1 MNSLNTE
8 GIMIMRTVLLGTAIM
23 AALFVV
29 FIVSVFIFKL
39 LLGGSAGFKS
49 DASVGVVE
57 VKGMLLDSRQTIKQL
72 HEFRDDKSIK
82 AVVLRIDSPGGVV
95 GPSQEIY
102 QEVKKLTAKKKVVV
116 SMGSVAASGGYYI
129 AAPANVIF
137 ANPGTVTGSIGV
149 LMKLSNI
156 EGLQGKIGLRSF
168 VLKSGK
174 YKDTG
179 SPVRPMTREERAVM
193 QGVIDSMHG
202 QFIRAVAEGR
212 RLPLQTVTTLA
223 DGRIYSGEQALQLK
237 LVDKLGNL
245 QDAVA
250 EAGKLAGIKG
260 EPEVIYAPEKKS
272 FLRDLLIE
280 GVVDSI
286 DGLAG
291 RESGVNARYEVEG
304 VGVLP

>member
-1 MNSLNTE
+1 MKKRS
-8 GIMIMRTVLLGTAIM
+8 VLLGIAIL
-23 AALFVV
+23 AAFFVLFV
-29 FIVSVFIFKL
+29 ISVFIAHL
-39 LLGGSAGFKS
+39 LLRGSAGFKS
-49 DASVGVVE
+49 GNCVGIVE
-57 VKGMLLDSRQTIKQL
+57 VKGMLLDSKETIKQL
-72 HEFRDDKSIK
+72 HEFRDDQNIK

-102 QEVKKLTAKKKVVV
+102 EEVKKLTAKKKVVA
-116 SMGSVAASGGYYI
+116 SMGSLAASGGYYI
-129 AAPANVIF
+129 AVPANMIF

-156 EGLQGKIGLRSF
+156 EGLQGKIGLKTF

-174 YKDTG
+174 FKDAG
-179 SPVRPMTREERAVM
+179 SPVRPMTEEERAVM

-212 RLPLQTVTTLA
+212 RLPLETVTGLA
-223 DGRIYSGEQALQLK
+223 DGRIYSGEQALKLK

-250 EAGKLAGIKG
+250 EAGKMAGIKG
-260 EPEVIYAPEKKS
+260 EPEVVYPPEKKS

-280 GVVDSI
+280 GVVGSI
-286 DGLAG
+286 GGLVG
-291 RESGVNARYEVEG
+291 RESGGSARYEIEG
-304 VGVLP
+304 VRVLQ

>member
-1 MNSLNTE
+1 MKKRS
-8 GIMIMRTVLLGTAIM
+8 VLLGIAIL
-23 AALFVV
+23 AAFFVLFV
-29 FIVSVFIFKL
+29 ISVFIAHL
-39 LLGGSAGFKS
+39 LLRGSAGFKS
-49 DASVGVVE
+49 GNCVGIVE
-57 VKGMLLDSRQTIKQL
+57 VKGMLLDSKETIKQL
-72 HEFRDDKSIK
+72 HEFRDDQNIK

-102 QEVKKLTAKKKVVV
+102 EEVKKLTAKKKVVA
-116 SMGSVAASGGYYI
+116 SMGSLAASGGYYI
-129 AAPANVIF
+129 AVPTNMIF

-156 EGLQGKIGLRSF
+156 EGLQGKIGLKTF

-174 YKDTG
+174 FKDAG
-179 SPVRPMTREERAVM
+179 SPLRPMTREERAVM

-212 RLPLQTVTTLA
+212 RLPLETVTGLA
-223 DGRIYSGEQALQLK
+223 DGRIYSGEQALKLK

-250 EAGKLAGIKG
+250 EAGKMAGIKG
-260 EPEVIYAPEKKS
+260 EPEVIYPPEKKS

-280 GVVDSI
+280 EVVGSI
-286 DGLAG
+286 GGLVG
-291 RESGVNARYEVEG
+291 RQPGANARYEIEG
-304 VGVLP
+304 VKVLQ

>member
-1 MNSLNTE
+1 MKKRS
-8 GIMIMRTVLLGTAIM
+8 VLLGMAIVL
-23 AALFVV
+23 ALFVLFV
-29 FIVSVFIFKL
+29 ISVVIVHL
-39 LLGGSAGFKS
+39 LQGGSAGFKS
-49 DASVGVVE
+49 GESVGIVE
-57 VKGMLLDSRQTIKQL
+57 VKGLLLDSKETIKQL
-72 HEFRDDKSIK
+72 HDFRDNQNIK

-102 QEVKKLTAKKKVVV
+102 EEVKKLTAKKKVVA
-116 SMGSVAASGGYYI
+116 SMGSLAASGGYYI
-129 AAPANVIF
+129 AVPTNMIF

-156 EGLQGKIGLRSF
+156 EGLQGKIGLKTF

-174 YKDTG
+174 FKDAG
-179 SPVRPMTREERAVM
+179 SPLRPMTGEERAVM

-212 RLPLQTVTTLA
+212 RLPLETVTGLA
-223 DGRIYSGEQALQLK
+223 DGRIYSGEQALKLK

-250 EAGKLAGIKG
+250 EAGKMAGIKG
-260 EPEVIYAPEKKS
+260 EPEVIYPPEKKS

-280 GVVDSI
+280 EVVGSI
-286 DGLAG
+286 GGLVG
-291 RESGVNARYEVEG
+291 REPGGSARYEIEG
-304 VGVLP
+304 VRVLQ